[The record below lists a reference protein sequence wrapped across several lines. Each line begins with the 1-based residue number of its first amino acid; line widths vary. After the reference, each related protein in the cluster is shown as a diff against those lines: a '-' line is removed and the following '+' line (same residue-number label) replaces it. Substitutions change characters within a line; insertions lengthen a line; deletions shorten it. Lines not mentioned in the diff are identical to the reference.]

1 MLTRNT
7 DVSELKQPGPWEAH
21 AKVNVWCDTTFGGL
35 VSSENVGQNF
45 KVRPSEATVTLHV
58 VHLVAVMTR
67 SLFSDRG
74 VQIDRTLLVTTA
86 RACVVTMRAILTHV
100 LRAVVGNEGIE
111 VLPIGGL
118 KQR

>member
-7 DVSELKQPGPWEAH
+7 DVGELQQPGPGKAH
-21 AKVNVWCDTTFGGL
+21 AKVNVWCGTTVGGL

-45 KVRPSEATVTLHV
+45 KAQPSQATVTLQV
-58 VHLVAVMTR
+58 VHPVAVITR

-74 VQIDRTLLVTTA
+74 LQIDRTLLVTTA
-86 RACVVTMRAILTHV
+86 LACVVTIRALLTHV
-100 LRAVVGNEGIE
+100 IRAVVRNEGIE